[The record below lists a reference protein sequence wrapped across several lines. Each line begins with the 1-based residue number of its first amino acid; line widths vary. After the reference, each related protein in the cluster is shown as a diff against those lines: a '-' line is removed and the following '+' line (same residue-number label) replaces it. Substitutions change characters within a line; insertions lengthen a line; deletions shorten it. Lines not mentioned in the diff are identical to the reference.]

1 VEADLAVKGK
11 SEMPAIHPA
20 FQCIVTSPSGKL
32 FEGMATSVVF
42 PAHDG
47 QVCVWYGHIPML
59 CKLGLGIVKITGVPP
74 DIDTPPSVT
83 ALLIDGGF
91 MLLAANVLTITAFE
105 AISPR
110 DTKVEKIRRI
120 IEKAEKLASG
130 EVTVEQRRHHL
141 KKISL
146 LRQLVQREYQQ
157 ETVEATDK
165 ESYTKSQSD
174 I

>member
-1 VEADLAVKGK
+1 
-11 SEMPAIHPA
+11 
-20 FQCIVTSPSGKL
+20 
-32 FEGMATSVVF
+32 
-42 PAHDG
+42 
-47 QVCVWYGHIPML
+47 ML
-59 CKLGLGIVKITGVPP
+59 CKLGLGIIKITGVPP
-74 DIDTPPSVT
+74 DIDTPPNVT
-83 ALLIDGGF
+83 TLLIDGGF

-120 IEKAEKLASG
+120 IEKAEKSASG
-130 EVTVEQRRHHL
+130 EVTVEQRRHYL

-165 ESYTKSQSD
+165 ESYKEPK
-174 I
+174 